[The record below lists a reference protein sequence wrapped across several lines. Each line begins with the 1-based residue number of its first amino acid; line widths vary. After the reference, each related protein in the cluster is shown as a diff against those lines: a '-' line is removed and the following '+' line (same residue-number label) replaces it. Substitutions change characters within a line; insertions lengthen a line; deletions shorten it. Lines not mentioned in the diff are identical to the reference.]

1 MSTEVLVAILSLAG
15 TAIGTFGG
23 IIASAKLTNYRIQQ
37 LEKKVEEHN
46 SFARRMPVME
56 EKIAVANNRISDLEQ
71 VVGMTKPLV

>member
-46 SFARRMPVME
+46 SFARRMPVIE
-56 EKIAVANNRISDLEQ
+56 EKVAVANNRISDLEQ